1 MDFSEL
7 LRDRSLRLAA
17 ALAIAVAGGGIVIVA
32 ICALGY
38 PLTRFFQKS
47 IPGT

>member
-1 MDFSEL
+1 MLDSAYQAVFL
-7 LRDRSLRLAA
+7 TLVI